1 MGAAQGSAG
10 GPAENRLAVA
20 VPDRDVDHLTYTDV
34 DKSITDSG
42 WWAEHDRNERRI
54 VFTLHGCRD
63 TARYALI
70 RTSRDW
76 LLYRM
81 KDQAADGTR

>member
-1 MGAAQGSAG
+1 M
-10 GPAENRLAVA
+10 A

-76 LLYRM
+76 LLHRM